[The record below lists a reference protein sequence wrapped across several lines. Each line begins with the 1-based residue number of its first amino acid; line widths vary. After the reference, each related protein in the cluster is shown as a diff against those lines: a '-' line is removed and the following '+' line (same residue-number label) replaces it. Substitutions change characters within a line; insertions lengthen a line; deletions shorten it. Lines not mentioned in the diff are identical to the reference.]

1 MNNKLKRPDNGPV
14 SNIHVAEVT
23 TRQLTAYLC
32 LALCAFAFF
41 FGLGIITGRLD
52 PSFDKGQEPIQNE
65 APSEVESY
73 SVPALSQD
81 QAGKD
86 ESLKEQTT
94 TSQAVERT
102 PETATPRNPYM
113 AAVPGLTSMRP
124 DPLSTEG
131 SGSIHFAAPE
141 KEPLPVTTTE
151 GEKNTEAAPTLADTD
166 AKKQAA
172 LSASSI
178 PVTPVAPV
186 TPAATQTPTAPAAT
200 PVTQTPAASA
210 TVPATPVPASPAK
223 PAAEVKDKPLL
234 TPITPDEPPI
244 EDLALEP
251 LAPTPAPVP
260 PPAPAA
266 VSGKFGIQLAAFT
279 GADRSARAEALQ
291 KKLNTESK
299 VQTQIIPSTDN
310 QAYRVVVGG
319 FPDKAAAEKA
329 LNDIRAKTGFPQAF
343 VKAL

>member
-1 MNNKLKRPDNGPV
+1 MNNKLKRPDNGHV

-23 TRQLTAYLC
+23 TRQLIAYLC

-52 PSFDKGQEPIQNE
+52 PSFDKGQEPTQNE

-81 QAGKD
+81 QAAKD
-86 ESLKEQTT
+86 ESLKGQTT
-94 TSQAVERT
+94 TGQAVERT

-113 AAVPGLTSMRP
+113 TAAPGLTSMRP
-124 DPLSTEG
+124 EPLSAEG
-131 SGSIHFAAPE
+131 SGSIQFAAPE
-141 KEPLPVTTTE
+141 KEPLPGTTTE
-151 GEKNTEAAPTLADTD
+151 GETTAGAAPTLADTD
-166 AKKQAA
+166 AKKQPAP
-172 LSASSI
+172 SVSTT
-178 PVTPVAPV
+178 PVTTTSAQP
-186 TPAATQTPTAPAAT
+186 PAAQTPPATAPSAQTPTAPAT
-200 PVTQTPAASA
+200 VPTTPA
-210 TVPATPVPASPAK
+210 PASPAK